1 MNDLQIVKS
10 GREGGIMRHSR
21 LLLIVMGLLFMTQEA
36 LAGVEVFVY
45 PSKGQTKEQQ
55 EQDEFSCY
63 KWAKEQTG
71 FDPNQPMQQ
80 AAAPPPQG
88 GAVKGAARGAAIG
101 AIGGAIGGDAGKGAA
116 IGAGVGAAGG
126 AMRRRQAEQQQAA
139 AQEKAK
145 QAYNADVAGYKRAFS
160 ACMTG
165 RGYTVS

>member
-1 MNDLQIVKS
+1 
-10 GREGGIMRHSR
+10 MRHSR
-21 LLLIVMGLLFMTQEA
+21 WIVVVMGLLFLTQEA

-45 PSKGQTKEQQ
+45 PSKGQSKEQQ
-55 EQDEFSCY
+55 EQDEFGCY

-80 AAAPPPQG
+80 AAAAPPQG
-88 GAVKGAARGAAIG
+88 GAMKGAARGAAVG

-126 AMRRRQAEQQQAA
+126 AMRRRQAMEQQAA

-145 QAYNADVAGYKRAFS
+145 QAYNADVAGYKRAFA

>member
-1 MNDLQIVKS
+1 
-10 GREGGIMRHSR
+10 MRRSR
-21 LLLIVMGLLFMTQEA
+21 LLFIVIGVLFMTGEA
-36 LAGVEVFVY
+36 FAGMDVFVY

-71 FDPNQPMQQ
+71 FDPTQPMQQ

-88 GAVKGAARGAAIG
+88 GAAKGAAKGAAIG

-126 AMRRRQAEQQQAA
+126 AARRRKGEQQQAA
-139 AQEKAK
+139 AQQKAK
-145 QAYNADVAGYKRAFS
+145 QEYNAEIDGYKRAFS

>member
-1 MNDLQIVKS
+1 MI
-10 GREGGIMRHSR
+10 G
-21 LLLIVMGLLFMTQEA
+21 LIFVAQEA
-36 LAGVEVFVY
+36 MAGVEVFVY

-63 KWAKEQTG
+63 KWAKEQSG

-88 GAVKGAARGAAIG
+88 GAGRGAARGAAVG

-126 AMRRRQAEQQQAA
+126 AARRRQAEQQQAA
-139 AQEKAK
+139 AQQKAK
-145 QAYNADVAGYKRAFS
+145 QEYNAEVAGYKRAFS

>member
-1 MNDLQIVKS
+1 
-10 GREGGIMRHSR
+10 MRRSR
-21 LLLIVMGLLFMTQEA
+21 VLLIVIGVLFAAQEA
-36 LAGVEVFVY
+36 SAGVEVFVY
-45 PSKGQTKEQQ
+45 PGKGQTKDQQ

-71 FDPNQPMQQ
+71 FDPNQPQQQ

-88 GAVKGAARGAAIG
+88 GAAKGAAKGAAIG

-126 AMRRRQAEQQQAA
+126 AMRRRQAEQQHAA
-139 AQEKAK
+139 TQEKAK
-145 QAYNADVAGYKRAFS
+145 QAYNAEVSDYKRAFS
-160 ACMTG
+160 GCMTA

>member
-1 MNDLQIVKS
+1 
-10 GREGGIMRHSR
+10 MRHSR
-21 LLLIVMGLLFMTQEA
+21 VLLVLIGLLFASQEA
-36 LAGVEVFVY
+36 FAGVDVFVY
-45 PSKGQTKEQQ
+45 PGKGQTKEQQ

-88 GAVKGAARGAAIG
+88 GAARGAARGAAVG

-139 AQEKAK
+139 AQQKAK
-145 QAYNADVAGYKRAFS
+145 QAYNAQVSDYKRAFS
-160 ACMTG
+160 GCMTA

>member
-1 MNDLQIVKS
+1 
-10 GREGGIMRHSR
+10 MRHSR
-21 LLLIVMGLLFMTQEA
+21 GLLILIGLLFAMQDVMA
-36 LAGVEVFVY
+36 AVDVFVY
-45 PSKGQTKEQQ
+45 PGKGQTKEQQ

-80 AAAPPPQG
+80 ASAPPPQG
-88 GAVKGAARGAAIG
+88 GAGRGAARGAAVG

-126 AMRRRQAEQQQAA
+126 AMRRRQAEQQYAA
-139 AQEKAK
+139 GQEKAK
-145 QAYNADVAGYKRAFS
+145 QAYNAQVADYKRAFS
-160 ACMTG
+160 GCMTA

>member
-1 MNDLQIVKS
+1 MHGPRV
-10 GREGGIMRHSR
+10 
-21 LLLIVMGLLFMTQEA
+21 LLIVTGLLFVTEQA
-36 LAGVEVFVY
+36 FAGADVFVY
-45 PSKGQTKEQQ
+45 PGKGQTKEQQ

-80 AAAPPPQG
+80 TAAPPPQG
-88 GAVKGAARGAAIG
+88 GAGRGAARGAAVG

-126 AMRRRQAEQQQAA
+126 AMRRRQSEQQYAA
-139 AQEKAK
+139 AQEKNK
-145 QAYNADVAGYKRAFS
+145 QAYNAQVADYKRAFS
-160 ACMTG
+160 GCMTA

>member
-1 MNDLQIVKS
+1 MNCSRVIV
-10 GREGGIMRHSR
+10 
-21 LLLIVMGLLFMTQEA
+21 IVMGLLFITSEA
-36 LAGVEVFVY
+36 FAAAEVFVY
-45 PSKGQTKEQQ
+45 PSKGQTKDQQ
-55 EQDEFSCY
+55 EQDEISCY

-126 AMRRRQAEQQQAA
+126 AMRRRHAAEQQAA

-145 QAYNADVAGYKRAFS
+145 QAYNADVGGYKRAVSLSLSSRWLAPF
-160 ACMTG
+160 MTV
-165 RGYTVS
+165 RPFLKPQTR

>member
-1 MNDLQIVKS
+1 MQ
-10 GREGGIMRHSR
+10 RSR
-21 LLLIVMGLLFMTQEA
+21 WLLIVMGLLFLSDQA
-36 LAGVEVFVY
+36 LAGMEVFVY

-55 EQDEFSCY
+55 EQDEFGCY

-71 FDPNQPMQQ
+71 FDPTQPMQQQ

-88 GAVKGAARGAAIG
+88 GAGKGAAKGAAVG

-126 AMRRRQAEQQQAA
+126 AMRRRQAEQQYAA
-139 AQEKAK
+139 AQDKSK
-145 QAYNADVAGYKRAFS
+145 QAYNAQVSEYKRAFS

>member
-1 MNDLQIVKS
+1 M
-10 GREGGIMRHSR
+10 HYSR
-21 LLLIVMGLLFMTQEA
+21 LICVVMGLICISGEA
-36 LAGVEVFVY
+36 FAGADVFVY

-88 GAVKGAARGAAIG
+88 GAARGAARGAAVG

-126 AMRRRQAEQQQAA
+126 AMRRRQAEQKQMA

-145 QAYNADVAGYKRAFS
+145 QDYNAEVAGYKRAFS
-160 ACMTG
+160 TCMTG

>member
-1 MNDLQIVKS
+1 
-10 GREGGIMRHSR
+10 MRCR
-21 LLLIVMGLLFMTQEA
+21 RFLLVLMGVLFTVDGA
-36 LAGVEVFVY
+36 HAGLDVYVY
-45 PSKGQTKEQQ
+45 PSKGQTKDQQ

-71 FDPNQPMQQ
+71 FDPTQPVQQ
-80 AAAPPPQG
+80 TAAAPPQG

-126 AMRRRQAEQQQAA
+126 AMRRRHAEQQQMA
-139 AQEKAK
+139 AQQKAK
-145 QAYNADVAGYKRAFS
+145 DAYNADIAGYKRAFS

>member
-1 MNDLQIVKS
+1 MNMCTVRKEATM
-10 GREGGIMRHSR
+10 GYSR
-21 LLLIVMGLLFMTQEA
+21 LIFIVTGLLFMAGEA
-36 LAGVEVFVY
+36 FGGMDVFVY
-45 PSKGQTKEQQ
+45 PGKGQTKEQQ

-71 FDPNQPMQQ
+71 FDPAQPMQQQ

-88 GAVKGAARGAAIG
+88 GAAKGAARGAAVG

-126 AMRRRQAEQQQAA
+126 AARRRQAEQQQAA
-139 AQEKAK
+139 TQQKAK
-145 QAYNADVAGYKRAFS
+145 QEYNAEVAGYKRAFS

>member
-1 MNDLQIVKS
+1 M
-10 GREGGIMRHSR
+10 
-21 LLLIVMGLLFMTQEA
+21 LLVLIGLLFATQESF
-36 LAGVEVFVY
+36 AGVDVYVY
-45 PSKGQTKEQQ
+45 PGKGQTKEQQ

-88 GAVKGAARGAAIG
+88 GAGRGAARGAAVG
-101 AIGGAIGGDAGKGAA
+101 AVGGAIGGDAGKGAA

-126 AMRRRQAEQQQAA
+126 AMRRRHAEQEYAA
-139 AQEKAK
+139 AQEKSK
-145 QAYNADVAGYKRAFS
+145 QAYNAQVSDYKRAFS
-160 ACMTG
+160 GCMTA

>member
-1 MNDLQIVKS
+1 
-10 GREGGIMRHSR
+10 MRHSR
-21 LLLIVMGLLFMTQEA
+21 WILVVVGLLFLTQEA

-45 PSKGQTKEQQ
+45 PSKGQSKEQQ
-55 EQDEFSCY
+55 EQDEFGCY

-88 GAVKGAARGAAIG
+88 GAARGAARGAAVG

-126 AMRRRQAEQQQAA
+126 AMRRRQAMEQQAA

-145 QAYNADVAGYKRAFS
+145 QAYNADVGGYKRAFG